1 MLNMRKWIIFV
12 LLGVLFPLSISAQ
25 SSMTDEQV
33 ISFILKE
40 NEAGTSQQQIVTK
53 LVQRGVDINQIRRV
67 KNKYQRQINQSGL
80 GVMADK
86 AVTDAEKRMRKNNAV
101 KDDENENFMMEAERN
116 RQLTDDEKQEN
127 LLLMQSELS
136 GTFWPTDTLEL
147 ITMLQMEVEKN
158 RKKVFGRDIFNN
170 KNLSFEP
177 NVNIAT
183 PQNYVL
189 GPGDAVNI
197 DIYGASQKSI
207 NETISPDG
215 DVVIEGVGPIQ
226 LAGLSVS
233 AANARLRSVLG
244 ARYRSSRVKLTV
256 GQTKTILVNV
266 LGEVTA
272 PGSYTLSAFSTAFNA
287 LYMAGGIS
295 DIGTLRN
302 IKVYRGGKLLSVID
316 VYDYILNG
324 NLKGNVRLID
334 NDVIVVDAYDCLVN
348 IVGKVKRPMFYE
360 MKANESLNSLMKYS
374 GGFTGDAYK
383 KSVKVF
389 RRNGRAM
396 SVFDVDEFDMASFH
410 MNDGDSVAVD
420 STLNRY
426 ENTVE
431 IRGAVFRPNKYQVG
445 GDITTVRSLIERADG
460 VTEQAF
466 LSRAVMH
473 RMKED
478 RTLKVISL
486 DIAGIMNGTVPD
498 VPLQNEDVIFIPT
511 KQEVQEQQTITI
523 HGEVV
528 YPGTYQYAENETL
541 EDFVLQAGGLKETAS
556 VMKVDVSRR
565 VSNPKAL
572 TTDSLISRV
581 YTFALKDGFVIDGE
595 PGFTLMPYDEVYI
608 RKSPGYSRQQN
619 VTVEGQVM
627 FAGTY
632 TLTTKNERLSEVI
645 KRAGG
650 VNDLAYVAGARL
662 ERRMTTDERM
672 RMQTVLKM
680 AKSQESGKDSV
691 DVSKLDLGDTY
702 YVGIELDKAMATPG
716 GDADLVLREGDRI
729 VVPEYNGTVKIS
741 GDVMFPNTVS
751 YEKGKRVSYYIDQ
764 AGGWGERAK
773 KRHTYIIYMNGTVAQ
788 VGHNAKIKPG
798 CEIVVPSKP
807 KSTTM
812 KLTEWLT
819 LGTSVASIAT
829 MLATLAN
836 ILK

>member
-1 MLNMRKWIIFV
+1 
-12 LLGVLFPLSISAQ
+12 
-25 SSMTDEQV
+25 
-33 ISFILKE
+33 
-40 NEAGTSQQQIVTK
+40 
-53 LVQRGVDINQIRRV
+53 
-67 KNKYQRQINQSGL
+67 
-80 GVMADK
+80 
-86 AVTDAEKRMRKNNAV
+86 
-101 KDDENENFMMEAERN
+101 
-116 RQLTDDEKQEN
+116 
-127 LLLMQSELS
+127 
-136 GTFWPTDTLEL
+136 
-147 ITMLQMEVEKN
+147 
-158 RKKVFGRDIFNN
+158 
-170 KNLSFEP
+170 
-177 NVNIAT
+177 
-183 PQNYVL
+183 
-189 GPGDAVNI
+189 
-197 DIYGASQKSI
+197 
-207 NETISPDG
+207 
-215 DVVIEGVGPIQ
+215 
-226 LAGLSVS
+226 
-233 AANARLRSVLG
+233 
-244 ARYRSSRVKLTV
+244 
-256 GQTKTILVNV
+256 
-266 LGEVTA
+266 
-272 PGSYTLSAFSTAFNA
+272 
-287 LYMAGGIS
+287 
-295 DIGTLRN
+295 
-302 IKVYRGGKLLSVID
+302 
-316 VYDYILNG
+316 
-324 NLKGNVRLID
+324 
-334 NDVIVVDAYDCLVN
+334 
-348 IVGKVKRPMFYE
+348 
-360 MKANESLNSLMKYS
+360 
-374 GGFTGDAYK
+374 
-383 KSVKVF
+383 
-389 RRNGRAM
+389 
-396 SVFDVDEFDMASFH
+396 
-410 MNDGDSVAVD
+410 
-420 STLNRY
+420 
-426 ENTVE
+426 
-431 IRGAVFRPNKYQVG
+431 
-445 GDITTVRSLIERADG
+445 
-460 VTEQAF
+460 
-466 LSRAVMH
+466 
-473 RMKED
+473 
-478 RTLKVISL
+478 
-486 DIAGIMNGTVPD
+486 GTVPD

>member
-1 MLNMRKWIIFV
+1 M
-12 LLGVLFPLSISAQ
+12 
-25 SSMTDEQV
+25 
-33 ISFILKE
+33 
-40 NEAGTSQQQIVTK
+40 
-53 LVQRGVDINQIRRV
+53 
-67 KNKYQRQINQSGL
+67 
-80 GVMADK
+80 
-86 AVTDAEKRMRKNNAV
+86 
-101 KDDENENFMMEAERN
+101 
-116 RQLTDDEKQEN
+116 
-127 LLLMQSELS
+127 
-136 GTFWPTDTLEL
+136 
-147 ITMLQMEVEKN
+147 EKN

-486 DIAGIMNGTVPD
+486 DIAGIMNGTAPD

-650 VNDLAYVAGARL
+650 VTDLAFVPGARL
-662 ERRMTTDERM
+662 ERRITADERR

-680 AKSQESGKDSV
+680 AKSQDSGRDSV
-691 DVSKLDLGDTY
+691 DVSKLDLGETY
-702 YVGIELDKAMATPG
+702 YVGIELDKAIAAPG

-751 YEKGKRVSYYIDQ
+751 YEKGKRVKYYIDQ
-764 AGGWGERAK
+764 AGGWGDRAK
-773 KRHTYIIYMNGTVAQ
+773 KRNT
-788 VGHNAKIKPG
+788 
-798 CEIVVPSKP
+798 
-807 KSTTM
+807 
-812 KLTEWLT
+812 
-819 LGTSVASIAT
+819 
-829 MLATLAN
+829 
-836 ILK
+836 

>member
-1 MLNMRKWIIFV
+1 MRKCIIVV
-12 LLGVLFPLSISAQ
+12 LLGLLFPLSISAQ

-80 GVMADK
+80 GVAADK
-86 AVTDAEKRMRKNNAV
+86 AVTEAENRMRKNNAK
-101 KDDENENFMMEAERN
+101 KDDSENFMVEGERN
-116 RQLTDDEKQEN
+116 RALTEDEKQEN

-147 ITMLQMEVEKN
+147 LTMLQNEKEKN
-158 RKKVFGRDIFNN
+158 RKRVFGRDIFNN
-170 KNLSFEP
+170 ENLSFEP

-215 DVVIEGVGPIQ
+215 DVIIEGIGPVQ

-244 ARYRSSRVKLTV
+244 VRYRSSRVKLTV

-302 IKVYRGGKLLSVID
+302 IKVYRSGKLLSVID

-324 NLKGNVRLID
+324 NLKGNVRLVD

-383 KSVKVF
+383 KSVKVI
-389 RRNGRAM
+389 RKNGRAF
-396 SVFDVDEFDMASFH
+396 SVFDVDEFEMASFH
-410 MNDGDSVAVD
+410 LADGDSVTVD
-420 STLNRY
+420 STLARY
-426 ENTVE
+426 ENMVE
-431 IRGAVFRPNKYQVG
+431 VRGAVFRPNKYQVG
-445 GDITTVRSLIERADG
+445 GDITTVRSLIEHADG

-466 LSRAVMH
+466 LARAVMH

-486 DIAGIMNGTVPD
+486 DLGGILNGTVAD
-498 VPLQNEDVIFIPT
+498 VPLQNEDVIFVPT
-511 KQEVQEQQTITI
+511 KQEVQEERTITI
-523 HGEVV
+523 HGEVL
-528 YPGTYQYAENETL
+528 YPGTYLYAEDETL

-565 VSNPKAL
+565 VTNPKAL
-572 TTDSLISRV
+572 DIDSLISRV

-662 ERRMTTDERM
+662 ERRITTDERM
-672 RMQTVLKM
+672 RMQTVLKL
-680 AKSQESGKDSV
+680 ARAQDSGKDSV

-702 YVGIELDKAMATPG
+702 YVGIELDKAIANPG
-716 GDADLVLREGDRI
+716 SDADLVLREGDRVI
-729 VVPEYNGTVKIS
+729 VPEYNGTVKIS

-751 YEKGKRVSYYIDQ
+751 YEKGKRAKYYIDQ

-773 KRHTYIIYMNGTVAQ
+773 KRNTYIIYMNGTVAQ